1 VREISDFVTA
11 VSKPKVRSRK
21 LHPENKLLANHLQQA
36 FVRFV
41 WLHLPAG
48 QVMKLDFL
56 PTLPFPEKEIAL
68 QTNKVNGDPQAC
80 LEDLRV
86 IRKGTFKVVST
97 SVM

>member
-1 VREISDFVTA
+1 
-11 VSKPKVRSRK
+11 
-21 LHPENKLLANHLQQA
+21 
-36 FVRFV
+36 
-41 WLHLPAG
+41 
-48 QVMKLDFL
+48 MKLDFL